1 MNEYDIILANPAG
14 NITAIVLNE
23 DVKKENYI
31 EISNKLMELKQY
43 NIEQVGFVK
52 KPLMGGYS
60 RLEMMGGEFCGNATR
75 SFGLY
80 LAQLKGEFDDVKT
93 EVEVSGCSDLLIVET
108 NLKNKY
114 AKTQMPIP
122 LNILEITLS
131 DGKKIN
137 VVEFEGIFHA
147 ICWKD
152 LNDNLYDSIKEVIYE
167 KYNPEAM
174 GVMFFNKDS
183 IEITPIVFVKETN
196 SKVFEQSCGSG
207 SIAAS
212 VYLAKDNND
221 GIYSY
226 NIKNPGGIIEVIL
239 HKLNGEFTK
248 AFIGGTVELSEII
261 KIIL

>member
-1 MNEYDIILANPAG
+1 MKEYDVVLVNPAG

-31 EISNKLMELKQY
+31 EIANKLMELKEY

-52 KPLMGGYS
+52 KPIMGGYS

-80 LAQLKGEFDDVKT
+80 LAQLKGEFDDAIT
-93 EVEVSGCSDLLIVET
+93 EVEVSGCSDLLFVET
-108 NLKNKY
+108 NLKNQY

-122 LNILEITLS
+122 INILEITLS

-147 ICWKD
+147 ICEEN
-152 LNDNLYDSIKEVIYE
+152 LNDNLYDSIKEAIYE

-174 GVMFFNKDS
+174 GVMFLNKES
-183 IEITPIVFVKETN
+183 IEITPIVYVKETN
-196 SKVFEQSCGSG
+196 SKVYEQSCGSG
-207 SIAAS
+207 SIASS
-212 VYLAKDNND
+212 VFLAKDNND
-221 GIYSY
+221 GVYSY
-226 NIKNPGGIIEVIL
+226 KIKNPGGIIEVTL
-239 HKLNGEFTK
+239 HKSNGKFTK
-248 AFIGGTVELSEII
+248 AFIGGKVELSEKMHINI
-261 KIIL
+261 